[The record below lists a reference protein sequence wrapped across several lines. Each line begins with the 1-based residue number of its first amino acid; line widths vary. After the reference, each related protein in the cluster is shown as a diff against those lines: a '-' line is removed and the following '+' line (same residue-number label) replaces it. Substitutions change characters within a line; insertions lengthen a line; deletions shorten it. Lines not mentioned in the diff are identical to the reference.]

1 MFPGTVAGI
10 YGGGQRLG
18 GQQCRNGRLT
28 VDWITD
34 EIAIG
39 DWRDAQD
46 ADLLRRE
53 CVWSILSLIG
63 LLVGRSAES
72 LGVERVEVFP
82 LQDGPGD
89 DPVRFGRAVDLLGRL
104 IAEGAPVFVHC
115 RAGRSRSA
123 AVVAAHLMRSRGFSA
138 EEAVAFVAA
147 RRSIGLNPEM
157 AALLK
162 QFGQGA
168 VG

>member
-1 MFPGTVAGI
+1 MQDERFA
-10 YGGGQRLG
+10 
-18 GQQCRNGRLT
+18 

-46 ADLLRRE
+46 AELLRRE
-53 CVWSILSLIG
+53 GVWSMLSLVG

-89 DPVRFGRAVDLLGRL
+89 DPLRFGRAVDLLGRL
-104 IAEGAPVFVHC
+104 VAEGPPVFVHC

-123 AVVAAHLMRSRGFSA
+123 AVVAAYLMRSRRLTG

-157 AALLK
+157 AALVK
-162 QFGQGA
+162 RFGQGNA
-168 VG
+168 

>member
-1 MFPGTVAGI
+1 
-10 YGGGQRLG
+10 
-18 GQQCRNGRLT
+18 
-28 VDWITD
+28 VDWITE

-39 DWRDAQD
+39 DWRDAQN

-53 CVWSILSLIG
+53 CVWSMLSLVG

-89 DPVRFGRAVDLLGRL
+89 DLARFGRAVDLLGRL
-104 IAEGAPVFVHC
+104 VAEAPPVFVHC

-123 AVVAAHLMRSRGFSA
+123 AVVAAHLMRSRGLSA
-138 EEAVAFVAA
+138 AEAVAFVAA
-147 RRSIGLNPEM
+147 RRSIGLNPQM
-157 AALLK
+157 AALVK
-162 QFGQGA
+162 QFGQAAPG
-168 VG
+168 